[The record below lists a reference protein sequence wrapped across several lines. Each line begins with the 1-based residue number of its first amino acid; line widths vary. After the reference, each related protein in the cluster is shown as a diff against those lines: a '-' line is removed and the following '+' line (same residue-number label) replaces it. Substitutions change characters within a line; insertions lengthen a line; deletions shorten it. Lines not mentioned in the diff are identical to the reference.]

1 MAAPARLQLALAPTP
16 LLKLDRLSTTSSS
29 AGGLYGLFPY
39 RERLSGLIDRETE
52 Q

>member
-1 MAAPARLQLALAPTP
+1 MGKQLTGLPGEV
-16 LLKLDRLSTTSSS
+16 